1 MRRVYTEWGSIME
14 EVIIA
19 SAARTPFG
27 KLAGSLSSVPAVDLG
42 AAAIKAALE
51 RASVSPDAV
60 DHVIMGTV
68 ITAGQGQIPARQ
80 AAIKAGLPVEVPAL
94 TINKVCASGLKAVNL
109 AAQMIKAGD
118 AEVVVAGGMENMSQA
133 PYLLDKARF
142 GYRMGD
148 GVLADSMMRDGLT
161 CPVGCVPMHEY
172 GSDVAQEFEINREDQ
187 DRWAVRSQQRYAEA
201 LEAGK
206 FADEIVAVEVP
217 QRRGASLLV
226 EQDEQPRPDTTLEG
240 LSLLRPL
247 KPGGSVTAGN
257 APGVNDGAAALVVM
271 SRRRAEELRVRPLV
285 TFVSQGEAN
294 AEPRYLHS
302 VPADAIRQALKKAGL
317 DLADIGLFEINEAF
331 AAVTLASV
339 QLLGLNADLVNVN
352 GGAVALGHPVG
363 ASGARILGA
372 LIHEMSR
379 RGVGYGAAGICS
391 GMAQGEATIVRL
403 AS

>member
-1 MRRVYTEWGSIME
+1 ME